1 MKKLTRILALTLCC
15 LLAAGLAACGETPAP
30 TPDPDPDPGAAIGGN
45 TQIPN
50 PRVPYENDE
59 FPDFKLA
66 GYPDRDGGYPDRDG
80 MKPTGFYLIGGTI
93 GEISYETATL
103 RCAADTGEGED
114 LSGVYYPD
122 AEESELSVAHS
133 YGGIITVTVKEH
145 SEGTVALWKSC
156 AGDFD
161 YSLWLPGQTG
171 DAAKALVMEFAAGV
185 YAVKPGVE
193 TPIGHVAG
201 TEKELTRWR
210 EVIRAENIAKV
221 MALDYTMTEPV
232 ELTPEKAGQLIGLL
246 AESAD
251 RLTVYE
257 KLPNP
262 ATGGALRL
270 TAYDMEGNTLFT
282 VCEDGR
288 LVVTFGNEMTNYVF
302 NVGAC
307 GLDGKFTLD

>member
-30 TPDPDPDPGAAIGGN
+30 TPDPDPGAAIDGN

-66 GYPDRDGGYPDRDG
+66 GYPDRDG
-80 MKPTGFYLIGGTI
+80 MKPTGFCLIGGTI

-122 AEESELSVAHS
+122 AEESELSVGHS
-133 YGGIITVTVKEH
+133 YCNCIITVTVKEH

-156 AGDFD
+156 EGDFD

-171 DAAKALVMEFAAGV
+171 DAAKALVREFAAGV
-185 YAVKPGVE
+185 YAVMPGVE

-210 EVIRAENIAKV
+210 EVIRAGNIAKV
-221 MALDYTMTEPV
+221 MARDHTMTEPV

-257 KLPNP
+257 RLPNP
-262 ATGGALRL
+262 ATGGSVVLN
-270 TAYDMEGNTLFT
+270 AYDGEGNQLFA
-282 VCEDGR
+282 VCDDGR

-302 NVGAC
+302 DAGAC
-307 GLDGKFTLD
+307 GLDGKFALD

>member
-66 GYPDRDGGYPDRDG
+66 GYPDRDG

-122 AEESELSVAHS
+122 AEESELSVGHS

-156 AGDFD
+156 EGDFD

-171 DAAKALVMEFAAGV
+171 DDAKALVREFAAGV
-185 YAVKPGVE
+185 YVVLPGGEEPLTGDVL
-193 TPIGHVAG
+193 G
-201 TEKELTRWR
+201 TEKDLARWR
-210 EVIRAENIAKV
+210 EAIHADNIAKV
-221 MALDYTMTEPV
+221 TAKDYSGLEPV

-257 KLPNP
+257 RLPNP

-270 TAYDMEGNTLFT
+270 TAYDAEGNTLFT
-282 VCEDGR
+282 VCKDGR

-302 NVGAC
+302 NASAC

>member
-30 TPDPDPDPGAAIGGN
+30 TPDPDPDPGAAIGGS

-59 FPDFKLA
+59 SPDFKLA
-66 GYPDRDGGYPDRDG
+66 GYPDRDG
-80 MKPTGFYLIGGTI
+80 MKPTGFYLIGGTLA
-93 GEISYETATL
+93 EIDYENATL

-122 AEESELSVAHS
+122 AEESELSVGHS
-133 YGGIITVTVKEH
+133 YCNGIITVTVKEH

-156 AGDFD
+156 AGDFA

-171 DAAKALVMEFAAGV
+171 DDAKALVKEFAAGV
-185 YAVKPGVE
+185 YAVKPDRESQTGDVL
-193 TPIGHVAG
+193 G
-201 TEKELTRWR
+201 TKKELTRWR
-210 EVIRAENIAKV
+210 EVIRAGNIAKV
-221 MALDYTMTEPV
+221 MAMDQNTMTEPV

-257 KLPNP
+257 RLPNP

-270 TAYDMEGNTLFT
+270 TAYDAEGNTLFT

-302 NVGAC
+302 NADAC

>member
-1 MKKLTRILALTLCC
+1 
-15 LLAAGLAACGETPAP
+15 
-30 TPDPDPDPGAAIGGN
+30 
-45 TQIPN
+45 
-50 PRVPYENDE
+50 
-59 FPDFKLA
+59 
-66 GYPDRDGGYPDRDG
+66 

-122 AEESELSVAHS
+122 AEESELSVWYS
-133 YGGIITVTVKEH
+133 YCGIITVTVKEH

-201 TEKELTRWR
+201 TEKDLARWR
-210 EVIRAENIAKV
+210 EVIRAGNIAKV
-221 MALDYTMTEPV
+221 MAGDHTMTEPV

-270 TAYDMEGNTLFT
+270 TAYDTEGNMLFT
-282 VCEDGR
+282 ACYNGW
-288 LVVTFGNEMTNYVF
+288 LVVAFGNEMTNYVF
-302 NVGAC
+302 DASDC
-307 GLDGKFTLD
+307 ELYTLYTFFPVE

>member
-15 LLAAGLAACGETPAP
+15 LLAAGLAACGKKPAP
-30 TPDPDPDPGAAIGGN
+30 TPDPSDETGGN

-50 PRVPYENDE
+50 PMVAYEDAE
-59 FPDFKLA
+59 FPDFSLT
-66 GYPDRDGGYPDRDG
+66 GYPDRDG
-80 MKPTGFYLIGGTI
+80 MKPTGFCLIGGTI

-122 AEESELSVAHS
+122 AEESELSVGHS
-133 YGGIITVTVKEH
+133 YCNDIITVTVKEH

-201 TEKELTRWR
+201 TEKDLARWR
-210 EVIRAENIAKV
+210 EVIRAGNIAKV
-221 MALDYTMTEPV
+221 MAMDHTMTEPV

-270 TAYDMEGNTLFT
+270 TAYDAEGNTLFT
-282 VCEDGR
+282 ACYNGW

-302 NVGAC
+302 NVSAC

>member
-1 MKKLTRILALTLCC
+1 
-15 LLAAGLAACGETPAP
+15 
-30 TPDPDPDPGAAIGGN
+30 
-45 TQIPN
+45 
-50 PRVPYENDE
+50 
-59 FPDFKLA
+59 
-66 GYPDRDGGYPDRDG
+66 
-80 MKPTGFYLIGGTI
+80 
-93 GEISYETATL
+93 
-103 RCAADTGEGED
+103 
-114 LSGVYYPD
+114 
-122 AEESELSVAHS
+122 
-133 YGGIITVTVKEH
+133 
-145 SEGTVALWKSC
+145 
-156 AGDFD
+156 
-161 YSLWLPGQTG
+161 
-171 DAAKALVMEFAAGV
+171 MEFAAGV

-270 TAYDMEGNTLFT
+270 TAYDTEGNTLFT

>member
-30 TPDPDPDPGAAIGGN
+30 TPDPDPGAAIGGN

-66 GYPDRDGGYPDRDG
+66 GYPDRDG

-122 AEESELSVAHS
+122 AEESELSVGHS

-171 DAAKALVMEFAAGV
+171 DDAKALVMEFAAGV

-221 MALDYTMTEPV
+221 MAMDHNTMTEPV

-246 AESAD
+246 AGSAD

-270 TAYDMEGNTLFT
+270 TAYDTEGNVLFT
-282 VCEDGR
+282 VCDDGR

-302 NVGAC
+302 NAGAC

>member
-1 MKKLTRILALTLCC
+1 MKKLTRILTLTLCC

-30 TPDPDPDPGAAIGGN
+30 TPDPSDETGGN

-50 PRVPYENDE
+50 PMVAYEDAE
-59 FPDFKLA
+59 FPDFSLT
-66 GYPDRDGGYPDRDG
+66 GYPDRDG
-80 MKPTGFYLIGGTI
+80 MKPTGFCLIGGTI

-122 AEESELSVAHS
+122 AEESEFSVAHS

-156 AGDFD
+156 AGDFV
-161 YSLWLPGQTG
+161 YSLWLPRQTG

-201 TEKELTRWR
+201 TEKDLARWR
-210 EVIRAENIAKV
+210 EVIRAGNIAKV
-221 MALDYTMTEPV
+221 MARDHTMTEPV

-257 KLPNP
+257 RLPNP
-262 ATGGALRL
+262 ATGGSVVL
-270 TAYDMEGNTLFT
+270 TAYDTEGNVLFT
-282 VCEDGR
+282 VCDDGR

-302 NVGAC
+302 NAGAC
-307 GLDGKFTLD
+307 GLDGKFALD

>member
-66 GYPDRDGGYPDRDG
+66 GYPDRDG
-80 MKPTGFYLIGGTI
+80 MKPTGFYLIGGTLA
-93 GEISYETATL
+93 EIDYENATL
-103 RCAADTGEGED
+103 RCAAKTEETGD
-114 LSGVYYPD
+114 ISGIFYNDPK
-122 AEESELSVAHS
+122 ESELSVGHS

-257 KLPNP
+257 RLPNP

-270 TAYDMEGNTLFT
+270 TAYDAEGNTLFT
-282 VCEDGR
+282 VCKDGR

-302 NVGAC
+302 NASAC

>member
-1 MKKLTRILALTLCC
+1 MKKLTRILTLTLCC

-30 TPDPDPDPGAAIGGN
+30 TPDSDPDPGAAIGGN

-66 GYPDRDGGYPDRDG
+66 GYPDRDG
-80 MKPTGFYLIGGTI
+80 MKPTGFCLIGGTI

-122 AEESELSVAHS
+122 AEESELSVGHS
-133 YGGIITVTVKEH
+133 YCNGIITVTVKEH

-156 AGDFD
+156 EGDFD

-210 EVIRAENIAKV
+210 EVIRAGNIAKV
-221 MALDYTMTEPV
+221 MAMDHTMTEPV
-232 ELTPEKAGQLIGLL
+232 ELPAETAERMIKAL
-246 AESAD
+246 ADSESA
-251 RLTVYE
+251 LKLFE
-257 KLPNP
+257 KPENP
-262 ATGGALRL
+262 ATGGALNL
-270 TAYDMEGNTLFT
+270 TAYDAEGNVLFT
-282 VCEDGR
+282 ATYTCNR
-288 LVVTFGNEMTNYVF
+288 LRVTFGNEMTNYVF
-302 NVGAC
+302 NASAC

>member
-1 MKKLTRILALTLCC
+1 MKIKTLIALTLCC

-30 TPDPDPDPGAAIGGN
+30 TPDPDPGSAIGGN

-59 FPDFKLA
+59 FPDFKLV
-66 GYPDRDGGYPDRDG
+66 GYPDRDG
-80 MKPTGFYLIGGTI
+80 MKPTGFCLIGGTI

-103 RCAADTGEGED
+103 RCAANTGEGED

-122 AEESELSVAHS
+122 AEESELSVGHS
-133 YGGIITVTVKEH
+133 YCNGIITVTVKEH

-156 AGDFD
+156 EGDFV

-171 DAAKALVMEFAAGV
+171 DAAKALVKEFAAGV
-185 YAVKPGVE
+185 YAVMPGGE
-193 TPIGHVAG
+193 TPIGHVLG

-210 EVIRAENIAKV
+210 EVIRAGNIAKV
-221 MALDYTMTEPV
+221 MAMDNTMTEPV

-257 KLPNP
+257 RLPNP

-270 TAYDMEGNTLFT
+270 TAYDAEGNTLFT

-302 NVGAC
+302 NASAC

>member
-1 MKKLTRILALTLCC
+1 MKKLTRILTLTLCC

-30 TPDPDPDPGAAIGGN
+30 TPDPSDETGGN

-50 PRVPYENDE
+50 PMVAYEDAE
-59 FPDFKLA
+59 FPDFSLT
-66 GYPDRDGGYPDRDG
+66 GYPDRDG
-80 MKPTGFYLIGGTI
+80 MKPTGFCLIGGTI

-156 AGDFD
+156 AGDFV
-161 YSLWLPGQTG
+161 YSLWLPRQTG

-201 TEKELTRWR
+201 TEKDLARWR
-210 EVIRAENIAKV
+210 EVIRAGNIAKV
-221 MALDYTMTEPV
+221 MARDHTMTEPV

-257 KLPNP
+257 RLPNP
-262 ATGGALRL
+262 ATGGSVVL
-270 TAYDMEGNTLFT
+270 TAYDTEGNVLFT
-282 VCEDGR
+282 VCDDGR
-288 LVVTFGNEMTNYVF
+288 LVVTFGKEMTNYVF
-302 NVGAC
+302 NAGAC
-307 GLDGKFTLD
+307 GLDGKFALD

>member
-1 MKKLTRILALTLCC
+1 MKKLTRILTLTLCC

-66 GYPDRDGGYPDRDG
+66 GYPDRDG

-122 AEESELSVAHS
+122 AEESELSVGHS
-133 YGGIITVTVKEH
+133 YCNGIITVTVKEH

-156 AGDFD
+156 EGDFD

-171 DAAKALVMEFAAGV
+171 DDAKALVMEFAAGV

-201 TEKELTRWR
+201 TEKDLARWR
-210 EVIRAENIAKV
+210 EVIRAGNIAKV
-221 MALDYTMTEPV
+221 MARDHTMTEPV

-257 KLPNP
+257 RLPNP
-262 ATGGALRL
+262 ATGGSVVL
-270 TAYDMEGNTLFT
+270 TAYDTEGNVLFT
-282 VCEDGR
+282 ATYTCNR
-288 LVVTFGNEMTNYVF
+288 LRVTFGQETANYIF
-302 NVGAC
+302 DASDC
-307 GLDGKFTLD
+307 DLDTLYTFFPVE

>member
-1 MKKLTRILALTLCC
+1 
-15 LLAAGLAACGETPAP
+15 
-30 TPDPDPDPGAAIGGN
+30 
-45 TQIPN
+45 
-50 PRVPYENDE
+50 
-59 FPDFKLA
+59 
-66 GYPDRDGGYPDRDG
+66 
-80 MKPTGFYLIGGTI
+80 MKPTGFCLIGGTI

-122 AEESELSVAHS
+122 AEESELSVGHS
-133 YGGIITVTVKEH
+133 YCNGIITVTVKEH

-156 AGDFD
+156 EGDFD

-210 EVIRAENIAKV
+210 EAIHAGNIAKV
-221 MALDYTMTEPV
+221 MALDHTMTEPV

-270 TAYDMEGNTLFT
+270 TAYDTEGNVLFT
-282 VCEDGR
+282 VCDDGR

-302 NVGAC
+302 NAGAC
-307 GLDGKFTLD
+307 GLDGKFALD

>member
-66 GYPDRDGGYPDRDG
+66 GYPDRDG

-185 YAVKPGVE
+185 YVVLPGGEEPLTGDVL
-193 TPIGHVAG
+193 G
-201 TEKELTRWR
+201 TEKDLARWR
-210 EVIRAENIAKV
+210 EAIHADNIAKV
-221 MALDYTMTEPV
+221 TAKDYSGLEPV
-232 ELTPEKAGQLIGLL
+232 ESSAEAAEKMIEVL
-246 AESAD
+246 ADSESA
-251 RLTVYE
+251 LKLLE
-257 KLPNP
+257 KPQNP

-270 TAYDMEGNTLFT
+270 TAYDAEGNVLFT
-282 VCEDGR
+282 ACYNGL
-288 LVVTFGNEMTNYVF
+288 LVVTFGQETANYIF
-302 NVGAC
+302 DASDC
-307 GLDGKFTLD
+307 ELYTLYTFFPVE

>member
-1 MKKLTRILALTLCC
+1 MKKLTRILTLTLCC

-30 TPDPDPDPGAAIGGN
+30 TPVPSDETGGN

-59 FPDFKLA
+59 FPDFKLV
-66 GYPDRDGGYPDRDG
+66 GYPDRDG
-80 MKPTGFYLIGGTI
+80 MKPTGFYLIGGTLA
-93 GEISYETATL
+93 EIDYETATL

-122 AEESELSVAHS
+122 AEESELSVGHS
-133 YGGIITVTVKEH
+133 YCNGIITVTVKEH

-156 AGDFD
+156 EGDFV

-171 DAAKALVMEFAAGV
+171 DDAKALVREFAAGV

-201 TEKELTRWR
+201 TEKDLARWR
-210 EVIRAENIAKV
+210 EAIHAGNIAKV
-221 MALDYTMTEPV
+221 TAKDYSGLEPV
-232 ELTPEKAGQLIGLL
+232 ESSAEAAEKMIEVL
-246 AESAD
+246 ADSESA
-251 RLTVYE
+251 LKLLE
-257 KLPNP
+257 KPQNP

-270 TAYDMEGNTLFT
+270 TAYDTEGNVLFT
-282 VCEDGR
+282 ACYNGL
-288 LVVTFGNEMTNYVF
+288 LVVTFGQETANYIF
-302 NVGAC
+302 DASDC
-307 GLDGKFTLD
+307 ELYTLYTFFPVE

>member
-15 LLAAGLAACGETPAP
+15 LLAVGLTACGKKPAP
-30 TPDPDPDPGAAIGGN
+30 TPDPSDETGGN

-50 PRVPYENDE
+50 PMVAYEDAE
-59 FPDFKLA
+59 FPDFSLT
-66 GYPDRDGGYPDRDG
+66 GYPDRDG

-93 GEISYETATL
+93 GEISYENATL

-122 AEESELSVAHS
+122 AEESELSVGHS
-133 YGGIITVTVKEH
+133 YCNDIITVTVKEH

-156 AGDFD
+156 EGDFV

-171 DAAKALVMEFAAGV
+171 DDAKALVMEFAAGV

-201 TEKELTRWR
+201 TEKDLARWR
-210 EVIRAENIAKV
+210 EVIRAGNIAKV
-221 MALDYTMTEPV
+221 MARDHTMTEPV

-257 KLPNP
+257 RLPNP
-262 ATGGALRL
+262 ATGGSVVL
-270 TAYDMEGNTLFT
+270 TAYDTEGNVLFT
-282 VCEDGR
+282 VCDDGR
-288 LVVTFGNEMTNYVF
+288 LMVTFGQETANYIF
-302 NVGAC
+302 DASDC
-307 GLDGKFTLD
+307 ELYTLYTFFPVE